1 MSKAHVIG
9 FGKSGVAAARLL
21 KKEGWEVVLSDSA
34 NADILAS
41 RNTSENFLHQQQEL
55 TTLGITVKLGYSL
68 DLNDADLPQ
77 LIVVSPGVPWDIPL
91 LVKARELGIETIGEM
106 ELAWRHLQTIP
117 WVGITGTNGKTT
129 TTALTAA
136 IFQAAGFN
144 APACGNIGLAAC
156 EVALSQDGGVGEWGV
171 GGQGGQG
178 RQGGQGGQGE
188 LATPNSPLLTPNS
201 SLATPNSPLPTPHFQ
216 LPTPHSPL
224 PTPHSPIDWVI
235 AEFSSYQIESS
246 NTVAPRIGVWTT
258 FTPDHLARHKTLENY
273 YNIKAKL
280 LRQSQLQVFNGDD
293 AYLSK
298 VGASQWSDAYWT
310 SVKGKDYL
318 IGEKGF
324 YIEDGWV
331 VELNNSAPERIV
343 EVSALRMV
351 GEHNQQNLLMS
362 VAAARLAGIEKDAI
376 SGAIRE
382 FPGVP
387 HRLEHIC
394 TWENIDFIND
404 SKATNYDA
412 AEVGLASVQ
421 SPVILI
427 AGGEAKA
434 GDDTAWLAKIK
445 VKAAVVLLIGSAAES
460 FAKRLEQVGYTN
472 YEIVETMENA
482 VKRSPSLALTYQAS
496 VVLLS
501 PACASF
507 DQYPNFEARG
517 DDFRALCF
525 KWVGSGEWGVGSG
538 E

>member
-21 KKEGWEVVLSDSA
+21 KKEGWEVVISDSA

-55 TTLGITVKLGYSL
+55 AALAITVKLGYSL
-68 DLNDADLPQ
+68 DFNDADLPQ
-77 LIVVSPGVPWDIPL
+77 LIVVSPGVPWDIPY
-91 LVKARELGIETIGEM
+91 LVKVRELGIETIGEM
-106 ELAWRHLQTIP
+106 ELAWRHLQPIP
-117 WVGITGTNGKTT
+117 WIGITGTNGKTT

-156 EVALSQDGGVGEWGV
+156 EVAL
-171 GGQGGQG
+171 
-178 RQGGQGGQGE
+178 
-188 LATPNSPLLTPNS
+188 
-201 SLATPNSPLPTPHFQ
+201 LPKHP
-216 LPTPHSPL
+216 
-224 PTPHSPIDWVI
+224 DWVI

-246 NTVAPRIGVWTT
+246 NTVAPHIGVWTT
-258 FTPDHLARHKTLENY
+258 FTPDHLARHKILEKY
-273 YNIKAKL
+273 YDIKAQL
-280 LRQSQLQVFNGDD
+280 LHQSQLQVFNGDD

-298 VGASQWSDAYWT
+298 IGLSQWSNAYWT
-310 SVKGKDYL
+310 SIKGKEHL

-331 VELNNSAPERIV
+331 VETRLIASLQENERIV

-376 SGAIRE
+376 SAAIRE

-421 SPVILI
+421 APVILI

-445 VKAAVVLLIGSAAES
+445 AKAAVVLLIGSAAGS
-460 FAKRLEQVGYTN
+460 FAKRLEEVGYN
-472 YEIVETMENA
+472 SYEVVDTMENA
-482 VKRSPSLALTYQAS
+482 VKRSLSLAITHQAS

-517 DDFRALCF
+517 DDFRVLCLNHCI
-525 KWVGSGEWGVGSG
+525 
-538 E
+538 